1 MKKEYQLNEDEFAEI
16 KAISAQRE
24 PVMKFGNYWTGT
36 GPQDRANAFW
46 KLLADK
52 YGFVWDSAEPVPGK
66 DHTFFK
72 ATALPASA
80 QQEGG
85 KG

>member
-1 MKKEYQLNEDEFAEI
+1 MKKEYQLTEDEFGEI
-16 KAISAQRE
+16 KAISQDRE
-24 PVMKFGNYWTGT
+24 PVMKFGNYWSGS

-66 DHTFFK
+66 DHTFFR
-72 ATALPASA
+72 ATPTNKML
-80 QQEGG
+80 QHE
-85 KG
+85 